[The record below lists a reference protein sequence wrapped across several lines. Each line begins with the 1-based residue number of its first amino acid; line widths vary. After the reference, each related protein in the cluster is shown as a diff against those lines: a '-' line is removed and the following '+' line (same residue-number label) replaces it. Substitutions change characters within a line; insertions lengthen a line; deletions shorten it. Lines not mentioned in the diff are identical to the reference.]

1 MVELQQRFA
10 VCHTQPWSFISS
22 RAHETHVPVKCEA
35 LKKYYGTIRVHVHS
49 WDSYIREKE
58 MALVN
63 PMRVVQLEGQ
73 REVIRA

>member
-35 LKKYYGTIRVHVHS
+35 LKKHYGTIRVHVHES
-49 WDSYIREKE
+49 
-58 MALVN
+58 MMPVLVDLQIAK
-63 PMRVVQLEGQ
+63 MRLFFDCLSFLGV
-73 REVIRA
+73 